1 MDQVILDVP
10 QAPQPDATDACGCT
24 PHRPATGGSP
34 SAATDPSGSPAPF
47 TEIPPVAE
55 ASRRALKL
63 VLTLEPAE
71 AGQFRAAL
79 AIGAEGCDP
88 LLRSTTVSAL
98 ADALRQVPALVEEAE
113 ARWRLHPRN
122 PATARAPS
130 QQPGP
135 KKGGSGSQ
143 PPAPMPT
150 EPNQE
155 VSSEAQ
161 VEGELGAAPATELVV
176 AQTRSPGGQLTLF
189 N

>member
-10 QAPQPDATDACGCT
+10 QTHQPDATDACGCT

-34 SAATDPSGSPAPF
+34 AATTELSGVPA
-47 TEIPPVAE
+47 TTIETPPVAE

-63 VLTLEPAE
+63 VLTLEPVE

-88 LLRSTTVSAL
+88 LLRSTTVSGL
-98 ADALRQVPALVEEAE
+98 DDALRQVPTLVEVAE

-135 KKGGSGSQ
+135 KRDRSDSR
-143 PPAPMPT
+143 PPALTPT
-150 EPNQE
+150 EPRQE
-155 VSSEAQ
+155 VSSDEQ
-161 VEGELGAAPATELVV
+161 VERERGTPPATEP
-176 AQTRSPGGQLTLF
+176 AAAPTRPTGGQLTLF
-189 N
+189 G